1 MAFYKGTVPAIFLV
15 APESAFRFGI
25 YSLLNSKWSNMIN
38 FLESFKVIQKSGKNN
53 SLNDIGILQSSING
67 SISGVCA
74 KTIVYPFD
82 LAKKR
87 LQIQGFED
95 ARKNFGKV
103 VKFTGL
109 FDCFYVTFKQE
120 GVLGIY
126 KGYYPSM
133 LKAAVYSGLI
143 FLFYESFSNFARNLK
158 KEKS

>member
-1 MAFYKGTVPAIFLV
+1 M
-15 APESAFRFGI
+15 
-25 YSLLNSKWSNMIN
+25 
-38 FLESFKVIQKSGKNN
+38 
-53 SLNDIGILQSSING
+53 LQSSING
-67 SISGVCA
+67 SISGVFA

-109 FDCFYVTFKQE
+109 FNCFYLTFKHE
-120 GVLGIY
+120 GIFGIY

-133 LKAAVYSGLI
+133 IKAAVYSGLI
-143 FLFYESFSNFARNLK
+143 FLFYESFSNMVRGIKENEK
-158 KEKS
+158 KDS

>member
-1 MAFYKGTVPAIFLV
+1 M
-15 APESAFRFGI
+15 
-25 YSLLNSKWSNMIN
+25 LNSNWSQFIKI
-38 FLESFKVIQKSGKNN
+38 LESINLMHKNN
-53 SLNDIGILQSSING
+53 NKNTNDIGMMQSTING
-67 SISGVCA
+67 SVSGVCA

-103 VKFTGL
+103 VKFSGL
-109 FDCFYVTFKQE
+109 FNCFYLTFKQE
-120 GVLGIY
+120 GIFGIY

-143 FLFYESFSNFARNLK
+143 FLFYETFTNMVRGIKDK
-158 KEKS
+158 KDN